1 MASVALALLL
11 PTILIVGL
19 GARRA
24 NETAFLA
31 VQPENSA
38 PTKAALWHNR
48 TMRSDYGSDPNA
60 PQNTYVIVSPERE
73 LNEPDLLIYWV
84 TGPVK
89 GDSLPEASKA
99 FREFCCRKR
108 SLPCRRPKIPEALF
122 CTACP
127 TRQCL
132 TMRGWRSCHERA
144 IWCHQLEPSKEG
156 VRHHRRVAAHG
167 LYWRFLWA

>member
-1 MASVALALLL
+1 MALALLL

-89 GDSLPEASKA
+89 GDSLPRQAKLLGSFAAGKKFA
-99 FREFCCRKR
+99 LPPTQNSG
-108 SLPCRRPKIPEALF
+108 SLVLYSLAHQIVLDYA
-122 CTACP
+122 TV
-127 TRQCL
+127 
-132 TMRGWRSCHERA
+132 ERV
-144 IWCHQLEPSKEG
+144 P
-156 VRHHRRVAAHG
+156 
-167 LYWRFLWA
+167 